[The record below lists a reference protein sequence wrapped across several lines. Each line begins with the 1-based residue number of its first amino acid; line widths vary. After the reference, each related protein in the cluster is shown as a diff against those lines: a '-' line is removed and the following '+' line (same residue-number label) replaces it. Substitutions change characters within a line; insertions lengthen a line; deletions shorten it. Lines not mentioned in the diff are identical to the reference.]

1 MPAESTGVAKLD
13 AYYDP
18 NERKYYISP
27 QSVELAIAEEKA
39 KAAKVDEPAEPFRT
53 LPQDAESF
61 RTFPNDAKTVKSA
74 SEDDESRVRELE
86 RENTDLKITNRAKD
100 IVIERIQK
108 EREAIF
114 DQLLTASRKMGELED
129 RLLQLGTSNNKPDA

>member
-39 KAAKVDEPAEPFRT
+39 KAAKLNEPAEPFGKA
-53 LPQDAESF
+53 DAESF
-61 RTFPNDAKTVKSA
+61 RTIPHDAETGKKAAPVSETDKSHIL
-74 SEDDESRVRELE
+74 ELE
-86 RENTDLKITNRAKD
+86 RENLDLKITNRAKD
-100 IVIERIQK
+100 MAMERMQN
-108 EREAIF
+108 ERDSFFEK
-114 DQLLTASRKMGELED
+114 LLEASRKVGELET
-129 RLLQLGTSNNKPDA
+129 RILIGPPANN